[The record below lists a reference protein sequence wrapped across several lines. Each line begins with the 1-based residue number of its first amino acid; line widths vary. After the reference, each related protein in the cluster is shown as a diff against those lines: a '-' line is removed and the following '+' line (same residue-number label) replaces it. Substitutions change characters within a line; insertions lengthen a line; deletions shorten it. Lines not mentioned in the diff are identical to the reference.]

1 MQLPLASRKGRTE
14 GLFLLLGLVV
24 AGFFAYWAWTSP
36 GGTQAPPPDLAL
48 PSLEQNDPFLVVAPI
63 PPRPAPAPAP
73 DRPPLPPDSS
83 YHNREALDSQVRGRI
98 LLPDWAPEAGTA
110 SVTLS
115 PQSDEGEILT
125 RTLLLPEREFHFP
138 GLAFGSWALH
148 ATAGEFKSGKILL
161 TTSSKV
167 PDHFITLPLEPDTV
181 ILGQVLDQV
190 GARVIGISV
199 HARMVPAEGV
209 VTNFPVA
216 TATTEDDGFFR
227 LTGLRQGLWEVS
239 PGTPRNP
246 LADPLRLHLAGSEA
260 RLDLRVG
267 ILGAARIAVLEKK
280 SLARVDA
287 ARIVARLVHGT
298 TNRAGHGASA
308 TTGEDGMAIL
318 PHLPVGDY
326 VFTVFAPDHRRTV
339 LRGRV
344 ESGVT
349 LELGVHLPRT
359 SATRGGL

>member
-1 MQLPLASRKGRTE
+1 MQLPLASRNGRAE
-14 GLFLLLGLVV
+14 GLFLLLGLVA
-24 AGFFAYWAWTSP
+24 AGFAYWAWTSP
-36 GGTQAPPPDLAL
+36 AENEAPPPGLDLPAL
-48 PSLEQNDPFLVVAPI
+48 KDGDPVPVVAPI

-73 DRPPLPPDSS
+73 DRPPLPPDSP

-98 LLPDWAPEAGTA
+98 LIPDWAPDVGAV

-115 PQSDEGEILT
+115 PQSGDGETLT
-125 RTLLLPEREFHFP
+125 RTLLRPERDFNFP
-138 GLAFGSWALH
+138 GLAFGSWSLQ
-148 ATAGEFKSGKILL
+148 ATAAEFRTGKILL
-161 TTSSKV
+161 TTSTQV

-199 HARMVPAEGV
+199 HARMIPDEGEA
-209 VTNFPVA
+209 NHLPVA
-216 TATTEDDGFFR
+216 TATTEEDGFFR

-246 LADPLRLHLAGSEA
+246 LADPLRLHLAGPEA

-267 ILGAARIAVLEKK
+267 ILGTARIAVLEKK
-280 SLARVDA
+280 SLARIEA
-287 ARIVARLVHGT
+287 ARIVPRLVHGS

-318 PHLPVGDY
+318 PHLPAGDY
-326 VFTVFAPDHRRTV
+326 VFTIFAPDHRRTV

-344 ESGVT
+344 EAGAT
-349 LELGVHLPRT
+349 LELGIHLPR
-359 SATRGGL
+359 AAAPRDGL